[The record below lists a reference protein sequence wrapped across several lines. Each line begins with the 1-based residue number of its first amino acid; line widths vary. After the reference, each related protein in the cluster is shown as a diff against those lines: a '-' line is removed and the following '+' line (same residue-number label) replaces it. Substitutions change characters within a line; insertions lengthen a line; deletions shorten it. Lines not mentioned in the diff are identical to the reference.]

1 MFELLARKFKI
12 TMIYMLKV
20 LKEKVDTLHEQMGNF
35 SRDGDYNIQ
44 SIFQVISANLGL
56 RT

>member
-1 MFELLARKFKI
+1 
-12 TMIYMLKV
+12 MLKV

-35 SRDGDYNIQ
+35 SRDGDDNIH